1 MELKRIARMHNEL
14 IETVKGWY
22 LREYP
27 EDDLG
32 RELPPTR
39 RFIDFVD
46 ALANGEDVYKLMGSA
61 DDSIIRERIFEKLSQ
76 ILGVDYSAIY
86 DAWLSIEENE

>member
-32 RELPPTR
+32 RELPPTK
-39 RFIDFVD
+39 RFIDFVN
-46 ALANGEDVYKLMGSA
+46 ALASGEEVYNLMGAA
-61 DDSIIRERIFEKLSQ
+61 DDSIIRERIFEKLSK
-76 ILGVDYSAIY
+76 ILDVSYSEIY
-86 DAWLSIEENE
+86 YAWLNGEEG